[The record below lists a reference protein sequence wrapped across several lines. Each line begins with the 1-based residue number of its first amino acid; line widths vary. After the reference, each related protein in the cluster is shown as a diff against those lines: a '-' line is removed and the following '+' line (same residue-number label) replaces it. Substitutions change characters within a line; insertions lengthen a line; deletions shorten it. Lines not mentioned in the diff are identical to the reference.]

1 MFEKSHFTT
10 GEFAKIC
17 NIPKHVLFHYDEIG
31 LFSPAIVKENGY
43 RYYSYHQYDTFCM
56 IMVLKHLGMSL
67 KDIKVYLEQRTPE
80 LFLQLLK
87 QKEKDINKE
96 IRKLSKM
103 QEHIQSMYTA
113 TNEAILADYDKVEIR
128 HIKEEKLL
136 CSRNVYITEDNSFK
150 DFTKE
155 YVNFYNENALA
166 QEERVGSMIR
176 IDAIMEENYADFAC
190 LYTKTSKRMRHS
202 NVILRKE
209 GDYLFTYHHGRYDK
223 IGEAYTRMLDFAEE
237 HHLQLGKFAY
247 EEYIIAD
254 IAQKDFDEYVT
265 MILMEIE

>member
-56 IMVLKHLGMSL
+56 ITVLKHLGMSL
-67 KDIKVYLEQRTPE
+67 KDIKVYLQQRSPE

-87 QKEKDINKE
+87 QKEEDISKE
-96 IRKLSKM
+96 MKKLNKM
-103 QEHIQSMYTA
+103 QDYIQSMYTS
-113 TNEAILADYDKVEIR
+113 TQEAILADYNKVELRLI
-128 HIKEEKLL
+128 HSEKLL
-136 CSRNVYITEDNSFK
+136 CSRNINITEDNSFK

-155 YVNFYNENALA
+155 YVNFYNENALS

-176 IDAIMEENYADFAC
+176 IDAILDDNYADFAC
-190 LYTKTSKRMRHS
+190 LYTKTNKRLSHA
-202 NVILRKE
+202 NVMLREE
-209 GDYLFTYHHGRYDK
+209 GEYVFTYHHGRYDT
-223 IGEAYTRMLDFAEE
+223 IGHAYKRLLDYAKE
-237 HHLQLGKFAY
+237 HNIQLGKFAY

-265 MILMEIE
+265 LILMETM